1 MKENGMN
8 IGGTNEFDS
17 IGPATALQATL

>member
-8 IGGTNEFDS
+8 I
-17 IGPATALQATL
+17 LQDKDIYSPFFS